1 MNPTKKLCLALAFG
15 FACATAVAG
24 GKTFEA
30 NFASATK
37 NSATPKGA
45 AYDNSLGV
53 VMQTVP
59 EFRSR
64 FKQCVT
70 RYPGTHAV
78 RGYFDFSAAGK
89 YRVFLEPKNAFSS
102 CLSRAL
108 EGHRVPAPPSVPY
121 LNPFKLSTN
130 GK

>member
-1 MNPTKKLCLALAFG
+1 MNPTKKLCLALAFT
-15 FACATAVAG
+15 FACTTAAAG
-24 GKTFEA
+24 GNPFAA
-30 NFASATK
+30 NLAGATK

-53 VMQTVP
+53 AMQAVP

-70 RYPGTHAV
+70 RYPGPHAV
-78 RGYFDFSAAGK
+78 RGYFYFSAASK
-89 YRVFLEPKNAFSS
+89 YRVLLEPKNAFSS

-121 LNPFKLSTN
+121 LNPFNFSTN
-130 GK
+130 SK